1 MRMSRINTKYHTE
14 YREDAKKKIIAA
26 ALDVAAEHG
35 WDAVTLDA
43 IAQNVGVTKPA
54 LYGYFK
60 NREALLRE
68 VVLDVVQN
76 IRTGLEKIF
85 TQDNDIHLII
95 RNLAE
100 LLFEQ
105 QKPYASIFFLLPTRQ
120 PQDQKYREGFIDVFD
135 NCRILIRDC
144 LARVKSQGELLR
156 AVDPDAAAY
165 MIIAMTMG
173 LLTSSDFLKMDVD
186 AAKKIWIDAVE
197 RLLLI
202 GHGAGG
208 RR

>member
-1 MRMSRINTKYHTE
+1 MSRINTEYHTE

-43 IAQNVGVTKPA
+43 IAQNIGVTKPA
-54 LYGYFK
+54 LYSYFK
-60 NREALLRE
+60 NREALLRDVTLE
-68 VVLDVVQN
+68 VVRN
-76 IRTGLEKIF
+76 IQTGLE
-85 TQDNDIHLII
+85 TTLAHDNDIHRII

-105 QKPYASIFFLLPTRQ
+105 QKPYANIFFQLPARMRQ
-120 PQDQKYREGFIDVFD
+120 DAKNHEEFAHFFD
-135 NCRILIRDC
+135 KSRTVIRDS
-144 LARVKSQGELLR
+144 LTRIKSDGELLR

-173 LLTSSDFLKMDVD
+173 LLTSSDFLEMDVNV
-186 AAKKIWIDAVE
+186 AKKIWIDTVE
-197 RLLLI
+197 RYLLI
-202 GHGAGG
+202 GH
-208 RR
+208 

>member
-1 MRMSRINTKYHTE
+1 MSRINTEYHTE

-43 IAQNVGVTKPA
+43 IAQNIGVTKPA
-54 LYGYFK
+54 LYSYFK
-60 NREALLRE
+60 NREALLRDVTLE
-68 VVLDVVQN
+68 VVRN
-76 IRTGLEKIF
+76 IQTGLE
-85 TQDNDIHLII
+85 TTLAHDNDIHRII

-105 QKPYASIFFLLPTRQ
+105 QKPYANIFFQLPARMRQ
-120 PQDQKYREGFIDVFD
+120 DAKNHEEFAHFFD
-135 NCRILIRDC
+135 KSRTVIRDS
-144 LARVKSQGELLR
+144 LTRIKSDEGLLR

-173 LLTSSDFLKMDVD
+173 LLTSSDFLKMDVNV
-186 AAKKIWIDAVE
+186 AKKIWIDTVA
-197 RLLLI
+197 RYLLI
-202 GHGAGG
+202 GH
-208 RR
+208 

>member
-1 MRMSRINTKYHTE
+1 MKMSRINTEYHTE

-54 LYGYFK
+54 LYSYFK

-68 VVLDVVQN
+68 VTLEVVRN
-76 IRTGLEKIF
+76 IQIGIETALAH
-85 TQDNDIHLII
+85 DDDIYRII

-105 QKPYASIFFLLPTRQ
+105 QKPYANIFFQLPTRLRQ
-120 PQDQKYREGFIDVFD
+120 GPKNHEEFVHVFD
-135 NCRILIRDC
+135 NSRIFIRDC
-144 LARVKSQGELLR
+144 LARMKSQGELLR

-173 LLTSSDFLKMDVD
+173 LLTSSDFLKMKVN
-186 AAKKIWIDAVE
+186 AAKEIWIDTLE
-197 RLLLI
+197 RYLLI
-202 GHGAGG
+202 RSGNGG

>member
-1 MRMSRINTKYHTE
+1 MSRINTEYHTE

-43 IAQNVGVTKPA
+43 IALNVGVTKPA
-54 LYGYFK
+54 LYSYFR
-60 NREALLRE
+60 NREALLHDVTLE
-68 VVLDVVQN
+68 VVRN
-76 IRTGLEKIF
+76 IQTGLE
-85 TQDNDIHLII
+85 TALAHDDDLYRII

-105 QKPYASIFFLLPTRQ
+105 QKPYANIFFQLPTRMR
-120 PQDQKYREGFIDVFD
+120 QDEKNREEFAHFFD
-135 NCRILIRDC
+135 NSRIIIRDC
-144 LARVKSQGELLR
+144 LTRIKSDGGLSR
-156 AVDPDAAAY
+156 AVNPDTAAY

-186 AAKKIWIDAVE
+186 VAKKIWIEAVE
-197 RLLLI
+197 RYLLF
-202 GHGAGG
+202 GPK
-208 RR
+208 

>member
-1 MRMSRINTKYHTE
+1 MSRINTEYHTE

-54 LYGYFK
+54 LYSYFK

-68 VVLDVVQN
+68 VTLEVVRN
-76 IRTGLEKIF
+76 IQTGLE
-85 TQDNDIHLII
+85 TALAHDDDIDRII
-95 RNLAE
+95 RSLAE

-105 QKPYASIFFLLPTRQ
+105 QKPYANIFFQLPTRMR
-120 PQDQKYREGFIDVFD
+120 QDAKNREEFAHFFD
-135 NCRILIRDC
+135 NSRTILRDC
-144 LARVKSQGELLR
+144 LTRIKSDGRLSRV
-156 AVDPDAAAY
+156 VDPDAAAY

-173 LLTSSDFLKMDVD
+173 LLTSSDFLKMDVN
-186 AAKKIWIDAVE
+186 AAKEIWIDTLE
-197 RLLLI
+197 RYLLI
-202 GHGAGG
+202 GPGTGG

>member
-1 MRMSRINTKYHTE
+1 MRMSRINTEYHTE

-54 LYGYFK
+54 LYSYFK

-76 IRTGLEKIF
+76 IRSGLEKIF
-85 TQDNDIHLII
+85 AQDNDIHLII

-120 PQDQKYREGFIDVFD
+120 PQDPKYREGFIDVFD

-144 LARVKSQGELLR
+144 LVRVKNKGKLPRE
-156 AVDPDAAAY
+156 VNPDTATY
-165 MIIAMTMG
+165 MIIAMSTG
-173 LLTSSDFLKMDVD
+173 LLTSSDFMEMDVD

-202 GHGAGG
+202 GPGAGIN
-208 RR
+208 R

>member
-1 MRMSRINTKYHTE
+1 MSRINTEYHTE
-14 YREDAKKKIIAA
+14 YREDAKKRIIAA
-26 ALDVAAEHG
+26 ALNVAAEHG

-43 IAQNVGVTKPA
+43 IAQNIGVTKPA
-54 LYGYFK
+54 LYSYFK

-68 VVLDVVQN
+68 VTLEVVRN
-76 IRTGLEKIF
+76 IQTGLE
-85 TQDNDIHLII
+85 TTLSHDDDIPRII
-95 RNLAE
+95 RNLAN
-100 LLFEQ
+100 LFFEQ
-105 QKPYASIFFLLPTRQ
+105 QKSNANIFFQLPTRLR
-120 PQDQKYREGFIDVFD
+120 QDTKKHEEFAHIFD

>member
-1 MRMSRINTKYHTE
+1 MSRINTEYHTE

-54 LYGYFK
+54 LYSYFK

-68 VVLDVVQN
+68 VTLEVVRN
-76 IRTGLEKIF
+76 IQAGLG
-85 TQDNDIHLII
+85 TTLAHDNDIHRII
-95 RNLAE
+95 RDLAE

-105 QKPYASIFFLLPTRQ
+105 QKPYANIFFQLPTRLR
-120 PQDQKYREGFIDVFD
+120 QDPKNREEFVHVFD
-135 NCRILIRDC
+135 NCRIIIRDC
-144 LARVKSQGELLR
+144 LARMKSQGEQLR
-156 AVDPDAAAY
+156 AIDPDAAAY

-173 LLTSSDFLKMDVD
+173 LLTSSDFLKMRVN

-197 RLLLI
+197 RYLLI
-202 GHGAGG
+202 MS
-208 RR
+208 